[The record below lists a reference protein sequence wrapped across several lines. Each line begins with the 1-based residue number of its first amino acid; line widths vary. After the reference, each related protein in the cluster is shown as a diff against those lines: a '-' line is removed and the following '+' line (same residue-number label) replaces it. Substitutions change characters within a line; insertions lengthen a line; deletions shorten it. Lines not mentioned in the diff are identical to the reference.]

1 MSSSIFSNAI
11 YLDDVPQDQWKNYIG
26 LGYRYVSYTTDAN
39 RQGRIVLFGYDTAG
53 NPAIFIL
60 PWKSWVKY
68 TVKYETNERDI
79 YDRYVAT
86 KYFSN
91 SFERK
96 KWVEAAVGI
105 DIVECFRPEQEALQ
119 FLFAENA
126 LDDNFNTY
134 PLRIQ
139 YFDIETEISDQFEKP
154 ADARNRINMMTIYDS
169 QTEKFY
175 TWSLEHAEIDFKEE
189 PLKDYP
195 KDKFVFFEF
204 HNNEQRML
212 EHFLD
217 WYEDN
222 YPDVNYGWNTKAYDI
237 PYLVR
242 RIENVLGNT
251 EAKRLSPVGK
261 YFIKDVNHDNKRTD
275 ASAQIEVNIDGLFIA
290 DGLALYRDKFGIAKP
305 DGGYTLDNIGEYEG
319 CGHKIHYEGTL
330 KDLYLKDYQ
339 KFYEYNVRDVDLAK
353 RIDDKCKMIKLART
367 ITSFG
372 LSQYPTI
379 YSSISYLVGSVTAF
393 AKTQMGRVFTSYLK
407 EEKKLSGFEGAFVF
421 PMQKGLKKK
430 GIAAIDF
437 ASLYPSNIR
446 SINASPETYRGKV
459 LVQFYNDDGSLAPI
473 NENNELPFDLFNDKV
488 AKAKNVAKIL
498 LKNPN
503 GKRTE
508 CDVDKLRAWI
518 IKHGIYTANNTIF
531 LKHEEKWGVIAKW
544 CEHFYNERKAT
555 KKKMLAIFH
564 ELHDTSKHFTPEEIA
579 EKEEKEGNFNSR
591 QGALKN
597 MINSIYGQLGSSF
610 SPIANLDIAQ
620 SITRQGRMCNINAS
634 RFILKRFKEI
644 YDPNLEGYSIY
655 PLDADDPRCKQIGK
669 IDVIALGGDTD
680 SQFVD
685 ITCVTDFL
693 IKKYNLPQKIKD
705 WPQEKRQEL
714 WDIMFKFTEDEVNK
728 YVRDMVH
735 NYCKTNEQN
744 VLTYELEYMCDVGIY
759 ESKKHYYVHKIFEEG
774 DAVDKIKVTGIAL
787 KKGETDKA
795 MKNFLSEIYAGVVL
809 KDWTENDYR
818 DYIVDLYEKFKTYSI
833 DEVSFWKGYG
843 TERESVGFLQMAKGA
858 TGISKACTYYNH
870 IIKKLGLGKKY
881 DELRVGDKTR
891 FCYIK
896 DTNEYGIDQIA
907 YKPGQWPK
915 EFDKIFEVD
924 YSKMFNKII
933 LDQIKR
939 MREACGF
946 GDVDPR
952 KQVVQDIFEL

>member
-1 MSSSIFSNAI
+1 M
-11 YLDDVPQDQWKNYIG
+11 
-26 LGYRYVSYTTDAN
+26 
-39 RQGRIVLFGYDTAG
+39 
-53 NPAIFIL
+53 
-60 PWKSWVKY
+60 
-68 TVKYETNERDI
+68 
-79 YDRYVAT
+79 
-86 KYFSN
+86 
-91 SFERK
+91 
-96 KWVEAAVGI
+96 
-105 DIVECFRPEQEALQ
+105 
-119 FLFAENA
+119 
-126 LDDNFNTY
+126 
-134 PLRIQ
+134 
-139 YFDIETEISDQFEKP
+139 
-154 ADARNRINMMTIYDS
+154 
-169 QTEKFY
+169 
-175 TWSLEHAEIDFKEE
+175 
-189 PLKDYP
+189 
-195 KDKFVFFEF
+195 
-204 HNNEQRML
+204 
-212 EHFLD
+212 
-217 WYEDN
+217 
-222 YPDVNYGWNTKAYDI
+222 
-237 PYLVR
+237 
-242 RIENVLGNT
+242 
-251 EAKRLSPVGK
+251 
-261 YFIKDVNHDNKRTD
+261 
-275 ASAQIEVNIDGLFIA
+275 NIDGLFIA

-305 DGGYTLDNIGEYEG
+305 DGGHTLDNIGEYEG
-319 CGHKIHYEGTL
+319 CGHKIHYKGTL

-393 AKTQMGRVFTSYLK
+393 AKTEMNRVFTSYLK
-407 EEKKLSGFEGAFVF
+407 EEKKFDGFEGAFVF

-459 LVQFYNDDGSLAPI
+459 LIQFYNPDGSLAPI
-473 NENNELPFDLFNDKV
+473 NEKNELPFDLFDDNV
-488 AKAKNVAKIL
+488 AKAPNVAKIF
-498 LKNPN
+498 LKQPN

-518 IKHGIYTANNTIF
+518 DKHGIYTANNTIF

-564 ELHDTSKHFTPEEIA
+564 ELHDPSKKFTEEQIA
-579 EKEEKEGNFNSR
+579 DKEKQEGNFNSR

-597 MINSIYGQLGSSF
+597 MINSIYGQLGSGF

-634 RFILKRFKEI
+634 RFILKRFQEL
-644 YDPNLEGYSIY
+644 YDPSLEGYSIY
-655 PLDADDPRCKQIGK
+655 PLDADDPRCKQVGK
-669 IDVIALGGDTD
+669 ISVIALGGDTD

-685 ITCVTDFL
+685 MTCVTDYM
-693 IKKYNLPQKIKD
+693 IKKYGLPEKIKD
-705 WPQEKRQEL
+705 WTQEKRQEL
-714 WDIMFKFTEDEVNK
+714 WDILAKFTEDEVNK
-728 YVRDMVH
+728 YVRDLVH
-735 NYCKTNEQN
+735 TYCHTNEQN

-774 DAVDKIKVTGIAL
+774 DAVDKVKVTGIAL

-795 MKNFLSEIYAGVVL
+795 MKNFLSEIYEGVVL
-809 KDWTENDYR
+809 KDWSEADYR
-818 DYIVDLYEKFKTYSI
+818 DYITNLYEKFKTFSI

-870 IIKKLGLGKKY
+870 IIAKLGLGKKY

-896 DTNEYGIDQIA
+896 DTNQYGIDQIA
-907 YKPGQWPK
+907 YKPGQWPE
-915 EFDKIFEVD
+915 EF
-924 YSKMFNKII
+924 N
-933 LDQIKR
+933 
-939 MREACGF
+939 
-946 GDVDPR
+946 
-952 KQVVQDIFEL
+952 